1 MLLDASENT
10 CKKVIT
16 TKDEKQIIKQNSCTF
31 DYTIQAVT
39 STIMTYTTS
48 SEDVMF
54 YMKMK
59 GFSLESEVK
68 SLTNNVVSASIND
81 KTITIKTLSGI
92 SKELIICNYT
102 DESALRN
109 GIRTSITQLIVCA
122 ALSNKTRNAIADVV
136 DITSIEQYISTSFNI
151 AA

>member
-1 MLLDASENT
+1 
-10 CKKVIT
+10 
-16 TKDEKQIIKQNSCTF
+16 
-31 DYTIQAVT
+31 
-39 STIMTYTTS
+39 
-48 SEDVMF
+48 
-54 YMKMK
+54 MK